1 MSYFP
6 KHSASMNVQPLLF
19 ALPALMFLLL
29 AVDCTYAQE
38 RDSDLNLPEWAAP
51 SEPEA
56 YESSSSLGAES
67 TAPDMPADPESVPV
81 DGGLGLLAAAG
92 AGYAMYRLNRREEA
106 AGEEEGSS
114 L

>member
-1 MSYFP
+1 
-6 KHSASMNVQPLLF
+6 MNVRPLLF
-19 ALPALMFLLL
+19 AISVLMFLLL
-29 AVDCTYAQE
+29 AVDHTYAQE

-56 YESSSSLGAES
+56 YESFSSESNAES
-67 TAPDMPADPESVPV
+67 TAPDMPDAPEAVPI

-92 AGYAMYRLNRREEA
+92 AGYAMYRLGRREEVA
-106 AGEEEGSS
+106 DEEGGSA